1 MDLLYLKMHQVL
13 PNNFSSINNKLERR
27 KIVTSLSRWAMPYL
41 RSPSY

>member
-13 PNNFSSINNKLERR
+13 PNKFSSINNNLELRN
-27 KIVTSLSRWAMPYL
+27 IVTSLSRWAMPCL